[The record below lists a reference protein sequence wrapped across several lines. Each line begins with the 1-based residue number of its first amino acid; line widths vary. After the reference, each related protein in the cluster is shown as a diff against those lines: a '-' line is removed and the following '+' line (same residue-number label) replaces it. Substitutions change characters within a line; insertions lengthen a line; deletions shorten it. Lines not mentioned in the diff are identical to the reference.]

1 MLYKWHNKTRTT
13 VSDLVSELVK
23 WTESGYVDRGV
34 WTQISSNINT
44 TALPTNLETLQLPPV
59 PEPQPTQLAFMVS
72 IIIARKRIC
81 GKAMFL
87 HLSVILFTGIGYL
100 YRGNG
105 FCPGGSL
112 SGGVSVG
119 EDPHSCTIKRGWTH
133 STGMLSCCLYHCL
146 KVGLGKPTRRT
157 KKTGQKIACN

>member
-1 MLYKWHNKTRTT
+1 M
-13 VSDLVSELVK
+13 SDLVSELVK

-44 TALPTNLETLQLPPV
+44 TALPTNLEALQLPPV

-119 EDPHSCTIKRGWTH
+119 EDPP
-133 STGMLSCCLYHCL
+133 LLYDKERVDAFYWNAFSL
-146 KVGLGKPTRRT
+146 FVSLPEGGPGETYQTDKKNRT
-157 KKTGQKIACN
+157 KNRL